1 MKKTTLILLS
11 LFTLV
16 GFSQQKTTG
25 LLNLSSN
32 TTATMLL
39 DSPSQTVTL
48 TLTGPND
55 RWFALQYGSFNGG
68 MESGADLVY
77 WNNVTLVEAD
87 HNGIGSTPTND
98 TTNNWVLV
106 SNTNNSPS
114 TGLRTLVYTRAF
126 NTGDATDYVFNFADN
141 NIDLAWA
148 KMSSATFALS
158 YHGGANRG
166 VLLNTG
172 LTTLGVE
179 DFSLN
184 SAQIYPN
191 PSNGNFTIES
201 KTTLQTINIYSHTGS
216 FIKTI
221 DAKNSESIEVN
232 VEGLQTGIYLL
243 EIKNETDSSWKKII
257 ISE

>member
-77 WNNVTLVEAD
+77 WNNVTLVDAD

-141 NIDLAWA
+141 DIDLAWA

-158 YHGGANRG
+158 YHGNNRA
-166 VLLNTG
+166 VLLNTP
-172 LTTLGVE
+172 LSTLGVE

-191 PSNGNFTIES
+191 PSNGNFTIDS
-201 KTTLQTINIYSHTGS
+201 KSEMQTINVYTHTGS
-216 FIKTI
+216 LVKAI
-221 DAKNSESIEVN
+221 DAKGSDSLEVN
-232 VEGLQTGIYLL
+232 VEDLQTGIYLL
-243 EIKNETDSSWKKII
+243 EIKNGSDSSWKKII
-257 ISE
+257 ISK